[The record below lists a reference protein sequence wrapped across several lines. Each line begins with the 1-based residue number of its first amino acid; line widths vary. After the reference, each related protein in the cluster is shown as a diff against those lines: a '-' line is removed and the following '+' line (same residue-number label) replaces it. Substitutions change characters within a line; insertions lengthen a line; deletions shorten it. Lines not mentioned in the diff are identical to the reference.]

1 MATPRERARE
11 RTLAEIRTLAWRHL
25 EQQGAAA
32 LSLRAIARDLGVVS
46 SAIYRYVPS
55 RDDLLTELIVEGYT
69 DLAEHAVAADEA
81 AKRVGATPRGRWLAI
96 ARAMREWALARPAAW
111 SLLYGS
117 PVPGYNAPAER
128 TTPAG
133 TGALLRLVTV
143 VVDARSDG
151 RLATGAVTA
160 AVVPEGLAADLAG
173 AAGSLGVAGAPEEVA
188 GSIAGWT
195 MVIATIS
202 AEVFG
207 QLGADTF
214 ADPAAWA
221 DVAFGVSADL
231 AGLHEGASGHGDP
244 GR

>member
-25 EQQGAAA
+25 EEQGAAA
-32 LSLRAIARDLGVVS
+32 LSLRAIARELGVVS

-81 AKRVGATPRGRWLAI
+81 AKQAGASPRERWLAI
-96 ARAMREWALARPAAW
+96 ARAMRKWALTRPAAW

-117 PVPGYNAPAER
+117 PVPGYHAPAER
-128 TTPAG
+128 TTLAG

-143 VVDARSDG
+143 VVEAR
-151 RLATGAVTA
+151 A
-160 AVVPEGLAADLAG
+160 AEGLAPGAVAPESVPDGLASDLAR
-173 AAGSLGVAGAPEEVA
+173 AAQSLGVAGEAQEVA
-188 GSIAGWT
+188 GSIAGWM

-202 AEVFG
+202 TEIFG
-207 QLGADTF
+207 QLGDDTF
-214 ADPAAWA
+214 TDASGWA
-221 DVAFGVSADL
+221 DVTFGVSADL
-231 AGLHEGASGHGDP
+231 AGLRS
-244 GR
+244 